1 MRYELP
7 SAVLRVPTREM
18 FFSTFCALLR
28 SGIPS
33 GLACG
38 SRSVCFASRNPQTE
52 NGRGFDS
59 RCHIK
64 RGVVITQV
72 SSPGLSLWWKR
83 VIAMAVFPLDF
94 AVLAMD
100 EELRSLVSANLP
112 PSIDGLL
119 LCVKMTAGP
128 A

>member
-1 MRYELP
+1 M
-7 SAVLRVPTREM
+7 VLSEGKGAYVFVSFHLM
-18 FFSTFCALLR
+18 A
-28 SGIPS
+28 
-33 GLACG
+33 ADD
-38 SRSVCFASRNPQTE
+38 
-52 NGRGFDS
+52 GRGFDS
-59 RCHIK
+59 LRHIK

-112 PSIDGLL
+112 PCIDGLL